1 MNTQTIP
8 EINAV
13 GFSVRTTNANEQDP
27 STAKLGKV
35 WEKFFTVALPNLTAQ
50 SKVYGVYTNYES
62 DHTGAF
68 DVIACANT
76 LSKDSL
82 ADSVEVQ
89 IEAGKY
95 LIFSAQGQ
103 MPQAVIG
110 LWGEVWAHFTASDC
124 QEERSFTTDF
134 EFYKGADEVEI
145 YIAIK

>member
-1 MNTQTIP
+1 MNIQNIP
-8 EINAV
+8 AIDAV

-27 STAKLGKV
+27 TTAKLGPV
-35 WEKFFTVALPNLTAQ
+35 WEKFFTVALPKLSAQ

-76 LSKDSL
+76 LSTDSL
-82 ADSVEVQ
+82 ADSVDVQ

-95 LIFSAQGQ
+95 MIFSAQGQ

-110 LWGEVWAHFTASDC
+110 LWGEVWGHFSASDC
-124 QEERSFTTDF
+124 KDVRSYTTDF
-134 EFYKGADEVEI
+134 EFYKGANEVDI